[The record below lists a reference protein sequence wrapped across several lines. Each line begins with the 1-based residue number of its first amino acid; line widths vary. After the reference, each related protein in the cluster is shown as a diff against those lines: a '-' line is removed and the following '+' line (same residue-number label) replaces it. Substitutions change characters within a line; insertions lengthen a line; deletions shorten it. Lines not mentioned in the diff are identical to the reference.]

1 MIRLV
6 AYNVFL
12 LMILSLAK
20 GYTQPFSYENPV
32 ISGFN
37 PDPSVVRVG
46 NEYYLVT
53 SSFCYFPGLPIYKSN
68 NLVDWK
74 LIGYALHRSEQVD
87 LHQTKIWSGI
97 YAPTLRYHKNRFYI
111 ITTNTKHGRNMII
124 SANDPAGPWSD
135 PVTVPIKGYDPSLYF
150 EDDRAIITWTGDY
163 KESHG
168 ILQAEIILETGELKN
183 DPVLIFHDPAY
194 YGAEGPHVY
203 KINGTYYLM
212 IAHGGTAMGHRESI
226 FRSKN
231 LYGPYEYNPE
241 NPILRNTFY
250 RSYTLQSTGHAE
262 LFEDHRGNWWMA
274 FLGIRN
280 FGGFAQQISLLGR
293 ETQLAPVAWHDE
305 WPVMH
310 NNGVI
315 PLKIRTSKLW
325 EQPKQELIIKTDE
338 FRTPQLAPEWNFM
351 NNPDSSLWELNNQK
365 GVLILN
371 GNQNNLDSHKQKA
384 LILQRQ
390 KNYFFEVETKL
401 SFSPGSENH
410 EAGIT
415 AFMARDYHYD
425 FFVTKRKD
433 KKVVVVR
440 RKIDDIN
447 FEEITV
453 PVKNQSISLKIS
465 GDPWQYKFSFQDGD
479 TLKELITL
487 KNWFI
492 TIHTVGE
499 YYTGF
504 TGMYLGLF
512 VIGYGNHAEFDYF
525 SYREIPNDLK
535 KFRIAKFWKEIK

>member
-1 MIRLV
+1 MSSLLAQKINIVWLDELDVTKIIQDRSKPHAKLNTRGGPISLGGKIYERGVGTHATGDIIDSWGSVYSIVQQMAQWPTYSCPGNWNDADMLVVGWMGGWHGEPHASRLTPSEQYTHISLW
-6 AYNVFL
+6 AMFASPL
-12 LMILSLAK
+12 LLGCDVNKLDDFTLNLLTNDEVIAINQDPLGQGAERIFQDGLIEIWKKDLADGSLAVALCNFK
-20 GYTQPFSYENPV
+20 LHPTNIRIDWDLINLNSECT
-32 ISGFN
+32 
-37 PDPSVVRVG
+37 VRDV
-46 NEYYLVT
+46 
-53 SSFCYFPGLPIYKSN
+53 
-68 NLVDWK
+68 W
-74 LIGYALHRSEQVD
+74 RQ
-87 LHQTKIWSGI
+87 
-97 YAPTLRYHKNRFYI
+97 
-111 ITTNTKHGRNMII
+111 
-124 SANDPAGPWSD
+124 
-135 PVTVPIKGYDPSLYF
+135 
-150 EDDRAIITWTGDY
+150 
-163 KESHG
+163 
-168 ILQAEIILETGELKN
+168 
-183 DPVLIFHDPAY
+183 
-194 YGAEGPHVY
+194 
-203 KINGTYYLM
+203 
-212 IAHGGTAMGHRESI
+212 
-226 FRSKN
+226 KN
-231 LYGPYEYNPE
+231 LGKYDNHFSGNV
-241 NPILRNTFY
+241 
-250 RSYTLQSTGHAE
+250 TGH
-262 LFEDHRGNWWMA
+262 GT
-274 FLGIRN
+274 
-280 FGGFAQQISLLGR
+280 LL
-293 ETQLAPVAWHDE
+293 
-305 WPVMH
+305 
-310 NNGVI
+310 
-315 PLKIRTSKLW
+315 LK
-325 EQPKQELIIKTDE
+325 IIKTDE

-371 GNQNNLDSHKQKA
+371 GNQNNLDSLKQKA